1 MRNILYGKLIKDV
14 LINIKIFL
22 NVYYIYVFELEKIF
36 LIYD

>member
-22 NVYYIYVFELEKIF
+22 NVYVFELEKIF